1 MITQQLT
8 LMPVFSHCRRV
19 KLADTLE
26 TDFSLRLVTDDRK
39 YSKGGQCSI
48 QCVRGVTANTT
59 ATTTTTPLTT
69 KSNPE
74 ADLLLFRL
82 YHLVPLQS
90 AE

>member
-26 TDFSLRLVTDDRK
+26 SDFTLRLVTDDRK

-48 QCVRGVTANTT
+48 QCVRGATANTT
-59 ATTTTTPLTT
+59 TATPSTT

-82 YHLVPLQS
+82 SHLVPLQS

>member
-1 MITQQLT
+1 ML
-8 LMPVFSHCRRV
+8 PVFSHCRRV

-26 TDFSLRLVTDDRK
+26 TDFTLRLVTDDRK

-48 QCVRGVTANTT
+48 QCVRGVTANTNNTTTT
-59 ATTTTTPLTT
+59 ATTVTTATTSTT

-82 YHLVPLQS
+82 SHLVPLQS